1 MSASAFI
8 TVGATYGI
16 NVYLTPAGAV
26 TAAGIKAGDTML
38 PGTLQEDGSYKVVAA
53 TVYARNKNMIRA
65 IFAIGQAAA
74 YNI

>member
-1 MSASAFI
+1 
-8 TVGATYGI
+8 
-16 NVYLTPAGAV
+16 
-26 TAAGIKAGDTML
+26 ML

-74 YNI
+74 AYNI